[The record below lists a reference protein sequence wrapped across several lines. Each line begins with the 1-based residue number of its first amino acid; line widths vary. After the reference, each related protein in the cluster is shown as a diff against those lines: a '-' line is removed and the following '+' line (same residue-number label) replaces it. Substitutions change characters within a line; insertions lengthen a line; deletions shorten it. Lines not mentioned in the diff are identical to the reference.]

1 MVGAISGASVAVVG
15 ALVGSAVHEMLHVGA
30 AKAVGGTVRELGW
43 RGGLTGGPLVVWEAP
58 DESAW
63 RARAVGLAPFCAGVV
78 AALVAAIERPTG
90 YLGMATLGFL
100 ASLLWGSREDWSL
113 TQSKATARERQ
124 P

>member
-1 MVGAISGASVAVVG
+1 MVRPISGAAMAVGG
-15 ALVGSAVHEMLHVGA
+15 ALVGSAVHEMLHVAA
-30 AKAVGGTVRELGW
+30 AKIVGGTVRELGW

-63 RARAVGLAPFCAGVV
+63 RARIVGLAPFCVGV
-78 AALVAAIERPTG
+78 LVAVATAVERPTG

-113 TQSKATARERQ
+113 TQSKATASERQ
-124 P
+124 S